1 MAIAGL
7 HNVSVLDSPFLR
19 DSPSQVSGRQA
30 DEARV
35 RTRASSL
42 LQMWRELE
50 DEHVVSRTHQERMVQ
65 QRSDVLISDLS
76 REQISDS
83 DEHSSGWEDMSVS
96 ESVCGTWPQTQ
107 IGSQNEHVDS
117 GNFNCEHSSDLGEIE
132 RERVR
137 QIFQEWMNSGAREQ
151 APNVS
156 HMNNSPRAEWLG
168 ETEQERVRI
177 IREWAQMNSQQRVA
191 SDDNREEQSA
201 DIGTQIEQIRD
212 RLLVNQN
219 GGRNEHIRRG
229 IRRLCGRQALLDMLK
244 KAERERLSELQGLLE
259 HRAVSQFAHRNRI
272 QSLLRGRFLRND
284 RLVDN
289 ERPASLAESELGLL
303 RQRPSVSGLREG
315 FCSRLDTSV
324 WSQVSSNHSDT
335 SSNCDINVNRN
346 YQTQANNA
354 QGVLDLSEQFD
365 PNNAVSN
372 SDRLLDVRTDLED
385 DVVEDIGWHRS
396 SAHEEEWQV
405 QLSENDVFI
414 ESRDGTGQSLNRS
427 SQEIAASEW
436 SETLLTE
443 PGESYLMQEAGE
455 EITRHSEPIIEE
467 SSNPGLPDHV
477 YNMDINWEEAAA
489 QVEQWP
495 EQVMETDHRD
505 SQQDNMEFSEWRD
518 GIREDMDE
526 NQVGSTSTHRELG
539 NEDMEQPHLQ
549 GAPEVWDD
557 DNGFQEAVQHWLDGP
572 SDQEADPVQ
581 VVDTYYFPEDDNEH
595 NVEIRELLNRR
606 RVSNLLHSGFR
617 ESLDQLI
624 QSYLQ
629 RRENN
634 APTDWELPGT
644 SHSRESE
651 EQDLER
657 QSGDQNDSQ
666 RDAVESPSLAL
677 PSSPPPPPSQPLYY
691 PEIHHDN
698 WPQHDMHQ
706 RLGIEWDIISDLRID
721 MARLQQRMNNMQ
733 RMLEACMD
741 MQLELQ
747 RSIRQEVSAALN
759 RPSDILGAC
768 RDGLLKDES
777 KWDYVRKGIC
787 CVCCES
793 NINSLLYR
801 CGHMCTCTKCAN
813 ELVQSRGK
821 CPMCWAP
828 VVEMI
833 RAYSIL

>member
-19 DSPSQVSGRQA
+19 DSHSQASGRQA

-83 DEHSSGWEDMSVS
+83 DEHSGGWEDMSVS

-107 IGSQNEHVDS
+107 IGSHNEHVDS
-117 GNFNCEHSSDLGEIE
+117 GNFNCEHSSDFGEIE

-137 QIFQEWMNSGAREQ
+137 QIFREWMNSGAREQ

-156 HMNNSPRAEWLG
+156 HMSNSPRAEWLG

-191 SDDNREEQSA
+191 SDDNREDQSA

-219 GGRNEHIRRG
+219 GGRNEHSRRG

-244 KAERERLSELQGLLE
+244 KAERERLSELQDLLE

-289 ERPASLAESELGLL
+289 ERPASRAESELGLL

-335 SSNCDINVNRN
+335 SSNCDTNVNRN
-346 YQTQANNA
+346 DQTQANNA
-354 QGVLDLSEQFD
+354 QDVLDELNEQFD
-365 PNNAVSN
+365 PNNA
-372 SDRLLDVRTDLED
+372 
-385 DVVEDIGWHRS
+385 
-396 SAHEEEWQV
+396 
-405 QLSENDVFI
+405 LSENDVFI

-427 SQEIAASEW
+427 SQEIVASEW

-443 PGESYLMQEAGE
+443 TGESYLMQEAVE

-467 SSNPGLPDHV
+467 RSIPDLPDHV

-495 EQVMETDHRD
+495 EQVMETDHRV
-505 SQQDNMEFSEWRD
+505 SQQDNMEYSEWRD
-518 GIREDMDE
+518 VIREDVDG
-526 NQVGSTSTHRELG
+526 NQLGSTSTHQELG

-549 GAPEVWDD
+549 EAPEVWDD

-572 SDQEADPVQ
+572 SDQGADPVQ

-629 RRENN
+629 RREDN

-644 SHSRESE
+644 SPSHESE
-651 EQDLER
+651 EQDLEH

-677 PSSPPPPPSQPLYY
+677 PSSPPPPPPSQPLYY
-691 PEIHHDN
+691 PETHHDN

-706 RLGIEWDIISDLRID
+706 RLGIEWDIINDMRID

-833 RAYSIL
+833 RAYSIS